1 MQDGRG
7 LIQPSE
13 YSSLDGETSV
23 AGVDLGDLGVAG
35 TVRAGLAAVERA
47 LESELAHDDPLLSEV
62 AMHLIRAGGKRFRP
76 LFTLLAAQLGPN
88 PEDPLVV
95 VSATVV
101 ELVHLATLYHD
112 DVMDGAHVRRGA
124 LSANAR
130 WDNRIAVFGGD
141 YLFARASRLGARLGP
156 DGVTT
161 MANAFGELVD
171 GQARETAGAAPDS
184 DPIGHYLRVV
194 HEKTGSLIATAARY
208 GGLYSGASAGDTE
221 RLYRLGAAVGTAF
234 QIADDII
241 DITSA
246 ASESGKTPGT
256 DLREGVRTLP
266 VLYALSADSPERD
279 RLRELLVGPV
289 ESEGDVLEA
298 LALLSDSAGLA
309 MARQRLAEYADS
321 ARAQLIEL
329 PDCPAN
335 TALRRLVDYTVER
348 AA

>member
-1 MQDGRG
+1 MRDGRG
-7 LIQPSE
+7 LIQASE
-13 YSSLDGETSV
+13 DLSLDDETSV
-23 AGVDLGDLGVAG
+23 AGVDLGDLGVAEA
-35 TVRAGLAAVERA
+35 VRAGLIAVEQA
-47 LESELAHDDPLLSEV
+47 LETELVHDDPILSEV
-62 AMHLIRAGGKRFRP
+62 ALHLIRAGGKRFRP

-95 VSATVV
+95 VSAAVV

-112 DVMDGAHVRRGA
+112 DVMDCAAVRRGA
-124 LSANAR
+124 PSANAR

-156 DGVTT
+156 DGVAA
-161 MANAFGELVD
+161 MARVFGELVD
-171 GQARETAGAAPDS
+171 GQAREAAGAASDS

-194 HEKTGSLIATAARY
+194 HDKTGSLIATAARY
-208 GGLYSGASAGDTE
+208 GGLYSGASAEDTE

-246 ASESGKTPGT
+246 ADESGKTPGT

-279 RLRELLVGPV
+279 RLRELLAGPV
-289 ESEGDVLEA
+289 ESDSDVSEA
-298 LALLSDSAGLA
+298 LALLSDSAGLE
-309 MARQRLAEYADS
+309 MARRRLAEFADS
-321 ARAQLIEL
+321 ARAQLSRL

-335 TALRRLVDYTVER
+335 KALRRLVDYTIDR